1 MATAHAASAHTLSP
15 TGIPSN
21 KLGVW
26 LFLVS
31 EIMFFAA
38 LIAAYIVLRASDPAW
53 PGAEGHL
60 SVTLGTVN
68 TFVLLCS
75 SMTMVLAHAA
85 VQRDQQGALRA
96 NLLWTVLLGAL
107 FLVIKGYEYSLKFE
121 HHIYPGTNTFWSCY
135 FTLTGFHALH
145 VLGGVITNAWF
156 LMRAIQG
163 RLNPTTGYGV
173 ELAGLYWHFVDIV
186 WLFVFPL
193 VYLL

>member
-1 MATAHAASAHTLSP
+1 MTTTVHAISMEPT
-15 TGIPSN
+15 TGIPSQ

-31 EIMFFAA
+31 EVMFFTA
-38 LIAAYIVLRASDPAW
+38 LISAYVVLRMANPAW

-60 SVTLGTVN
+60 SVPLGTLN

-75 SMTMVLAHAA
+75 SLTMVMAHAA
-85 VQRDQQGALRA
+85 VARNQQGALRTY
-96 NLLWTVLLGAL
+96 LLATVVLGAT
-107 FLVIKGYEYSLKFE
+107 FLGIKGYEYNLKFE
-121 HHIYPGTNTFWSCY
+121 HHIGPATNIFWSSY
-135 FTLTGFHALH
+135 FMLTGFHALH

-156 LMRAIQG
+156 LICATRG
-163 RLNPTTGYGV
+163 RLNPDNGYKV

-193 VYLL
+193 IYLL